1 MIKKKVLVVEDD
13 VFIAEQ
19 LSLILSELGYCVVGI
34 AFTREMAIEIIN
46 ETPPDLAM
54 LDIKMHGINQGFSV
68 ANYLIENGNIPY
80 VFVTSFADKE
90 TLSEASALNPVAY
103 IVKPFREQDIYST
116 LEIAFSN
123 IDKKKTHLTLN
134 SDRGKFKIPFTE
146 ILWIKADN
154 KYLEVKTV
162 DANYLYRST
171 LSEITNSLDALAFC
185 RVHRS
190 YIVNIDQ
197 VELFKGRIL
206 HVAGLEIPISRSYFQ
221 PFKEMFEKR

>member
-1 MIKKKVLVVEDD
+1 MVKKKILVVEDD

-19 LSLILSELGYCVVGI
+19 LSVMLSELGYCMIGI
-34 AFTREMAIEIIN
+34 ATTMEMAIEIIN
-46 ETPPDLAM
+46 ETPPDLAL
-54 LDIKMHGINQGFSV
+54 LDIKMHGINQGFGV
-68 ANYLIENGNIPY
+68 ANYLIENGNIPF

-90 TLSEASALNPVAY
+90 TVIEASTLNPVAY
-103 IVKPFREQDIYST
+103 IVKPFSEQDVYST

-123 IDKKKTHLTLN
+123 IDKKKTHLTLS
-134 SDRGKFKIPFTE
+134 SDRGKFKIPFSE

-171 LSEITNSLDALAFC
+171 LSEITNSLDNLAFC

-190 YIVNIDQ
+190 YIVNRDQ

-206 HVAGLEIPISRSYFQ
+206 QVAGFEIPISRSYLAA
-221 PFKEMFEKR
+221 FKEMFEKR